1 MSHWTSRSLFL
12 LGAAVCGLVGLPV
25 FTGGCQRRPQDAT
38 VRIDGSSTVYP
49 ISQAMAE
56 EFPKTEAGKGVKV
69 VVGRSGTGG
78 GFEKFMAGE
87 TDISDA
93 SRPIKPTEIEKCKA
107 KGIEYVELKVA
118 IDGLTVVVHPDN
130 DWCDALT
137 VAELKKMWNRG
148 SEVKNWSDVR
158 DGFPT
163 APIKFFGAG
172 SDSGTYDYFIE
183 VILGKKGQIRTDYT
197 PSEDDNVLVAGV
209 SQETN
214 AIGFFGFAY
223 YVKNKGKLKA
233 VKIAPGDD
241 LKAAVAPTNET
252 VLSGKYTPL
261 SRPLFIYPRKDSLQR
276 KDVAAFVKY
285 YLNDGQKLIESVG
298 YVKLPDAELNEA
310 RKRLD
315 AALK

>member
-1 MSHWTSRSLFL
+1 
-12 LGAAVCGLVGLPV
+12 
-25 FTGGCQRRPQDAT
+25 
-38 VRIDGSSTVYP
+38 
-49 ISQAMAE
+49 MAE
-56 EFPKTEAGKGVKV
+56 EFPKTEAGKGVRV

-78 GFEKFMAGE
+78 GFEKFVSGE

-93 SRPIKPTEIEKCKA
+93 SRPIKPTEIEKCKQ

-137 VAELKKMWNRG
+137 VAELKTMWTRG
-148 SEVKNWSDVR
+148 SSIKKWSDVR
-158 DGFPT
+158 KGFPN

-183 VILGKKGQIRTDYT
+183 AILGKKGQIRTDYT

-209 SQETN
+209 SQEKN

-233 VKIAPGDD
+233 VKIAPKDD
-241 LKAAVAPTNET
+241 LKAAVEPTNET

-276 KDVAAFVKY
+276 KEVAAFVTY

-298 YVKLPDAELNEA
+298 YVKLPDAELAES
-310 RKRLD
+310 RKRLE
-315 AALK
+315 AAIK